1 MGLYAEDADPA
12 FEALLS
18 QFQQVHQNGLAR
30 LRIHADAAVAI
41 VQENLAKVY
50 GVKHLPVTAGY
61 KDPEKA
67 VRTLRRRQRERIT
80 LGELSVEIERRGEVW
95 AKHSGLQRKGGQ
107 QKELQRLHKQI
118 EQNGAILNDKSTV
131 FPGYKA
137 THVII
142 CHKDSHPVGRFDD
155 AWNIVIEVQIGT
167 VAMYDWSEI
176 EHDIV
181 YKPQEDAMIPD
192 DAKRILD
199 MINGVTIIGDMM
211 KDHFRNLLD
220 PLETNQVIPSRGRS
234 RQELGPVHILNER
247 DRDILRD
254 FGGTDPAMDKIRIEE
269 TKGSL
274 T

>member
-1 MGLYAEDADPA
+1 MELQDKETEIEGFQNV
-12 FEALLS
+12 FEMFAAM
-18 QFQQVHQNGLAR
+18 HDLAR
-30 LRIHADAAVAI
+30 FRISLTYASDTGRVIDFLRH
-41 VQENLAKVY
+41 NF
-50 GVKHLPVTAGY
+50 
-61 KDPEKA
+61 
-67 VRTLRRRQRERIT
+67 
-80 LGELSVEIERRGEVW
+80 EI
-95 AKHSGLQRKGGQ
+95 
-107 QKELQRLHKQI
+107 QI

-142 CHKDSHPVGRFDD
+142 CHKDSHPVRRFDD

-274 T
+274 FKDSYKWVLENEEFLKWNDVGKQLDEQG